1 MASILLLTLVALALT
16 TWPTAWAQN
25 GSSNRTISGVALSSD
40 APGTLTVQ
48 WTAPGQQPD
57 DYRVN
62 YTRADE
68 DYPSYTQ
75 NFGNAYPTEPS
86 IELSGLDEGV
96 EYKVHVRARY
106 SNGSGPWSADARLT
120 VMVSEDDESNEDDP
134 PPSEQQSSEDSP
146 PLVVNTELLYHDD
159 ISEAGHD
166 SVLLVTVDGD
176 FEDDIAMP
184 IRFTPQG
191 GADGSDYSI
200 TYPGGFANG
209 NITFTPSHKSAVFQI
224 NPVDDAIDDDGEYIL
239 IEMEVPRG
247 AIAQGPTSYMV
258 NIIDNDHPAPE
269 DEDCKNRNSAPGPQ
283 NCRMDVGELF
293 NGAIGYGGDVDVI
306 YVDGVKPNHTLQVD
320 VLGNGLPDPYVYGFA
335 TDDDS
340 GNGND
345 ARAIWKNTLSKT
357 VSAVF
362 YVQGEQPEGHRRRR
376 HRRIHHPRQLLGR
389 RIAARPRRQTDH
401 LGNTQSQ
408 WRHNGITERPGRRG
422 RQRLLAM
429 ANVQRTYP
437 PLEHRQHLENL

>member
-200 TYPGGFANG
+200 TYPSGFANG

-258 NIIDNDHPAPE
+258 NIIDNDHPAP
-269 DEDCKNRNSAPGPQ
+269 RG
-283 NCRMDVGELF
+283 
-293 NGAIGYGGDVDVI
+293 
-306 YVDGVKPNHTLQVD
+306 LQK
-320 VLGNGLPDPYVYGFA
+320 
-335 TDDDS
+335 S
-340 GNGND
+340 
-345 ARAIWKNTLSKT
+345 
-357 VSAVF
+357 
-362 YVQGEQPEGHRRRR
+362 
-376 HRRIHHPRQLLGR
+376 
-389 RIAARPRRQTDH
+389 
-401 LGNTQSQ
+401 
-408 WRHNGITERPGRRG
+408 
-422 RQRLLAM
+422 
-429 ANVQRTYP
+429 
-437 PLEHRQHLENL
+437 

>member
-1 MASILLLTLVALALT
+1 MTNQTKT
-16 TWPTAWAQN
+16 TRHHRNNSRP
-25 GSSNRTISGVALSSD
+25 RT
-40 APGTLTVQ
+40 
-48 WTAPGQQPD
+48 
-57 DYRVN
+57 R
-62 YTRADE
+62 
-68 DYPSYTQ
+68 
-75 NFGNAYPTEPS
+75 
-86 IELSGLDEGV
+86 
-96 EYKVHVRARY
+96 
-106 SNGSGPWSADARLT
+106 
-120 VMVSEDDESNEDDP
+120 P
-134 PPSEQQSSEDSP
+134 PI
-146 PLVVNTELLYHDD
+146 VVNTELLYHDD

-200 TYPGGFANG
+200 TYPSGFANG

-320 VLGNGLPDPYVYGFA
+320 VLGNGLPDPDVYGFA

-340 GNGND
+340 GNGNN
-345 ARAIWKNTLSKT
+345 ASAIWNNSPTTPTMAEHQLGQPVQRLHLYWTGEPNRVRTLLTMDNSRELR
-357 VSAVF
+357 VSAVGQTAST
-362 YVQGEQPEGHRRRR
+362 V
-376 HRRIHHPRQLLGR
+376 RRIQTRDYRIRAGPVPQVCNGCKLIDLR
-389 RIAARPRRQTDH
+389 RADGTLRK
-401 LGNTQSQ
+401 
-408 WRHNGITERPGRRG
+408 
-422 RQRLLAM
+422 
-429 ANVQRTYP
+429 
-437 PLEHRQHLENL
+437 